1 VPIKQLYV
9 PSIFQLFSMYY
20 RAQTLLAAGLV
31 LAASLS
37 SCKKDDTSTTT
48 SSSSSSNP
56 DPITVSAC
64 TSTATG
70 VAKIVCLADAFKAQL
85 DGTQV
90 STLQRTYSTT
100 DAKKWSNLPQGLV
113 QSSNKRVG
121 LSFGTMT
128 SIQVQYAKAL
138 IKEVS
143 GTTANEG
150 WDEIQQL
157 LNADEYLNANGG
169 GSTYGAANYYIAF
182 LGTPATT
189 GTFEIQ
195 FGGHHLAF
203 ANTYKDGVLTGATP
217 SFRGVEPYST
227 FTWNGTGNQPL
238 QQEAAAF
245 SALLTGLSSANQ
257 TAAKL
262 SQTYS
267 DIVVGPQQDGNF
279 PTTAVGVKGSSLSSS
294 EKALVLAAMKT
305 YVYDT
310 ADADAATILAKYT
323 SELDNTYVAY
333 SGTTAMTTR
342 NDYVRLDGPSVWI
355 EYSCQN
361 GIVLSGTHPHSVWR
375 DKTKD
380 YGGN

>member
-1 VPIKQLYV
+1 MSQRLRSLLV
-9 PSIFQLFSMYY
+9 
-20 RAQTLLAAGLV
+20 TLTV
-31 LAASLS
+31 AAS
-37 SCKKDDTSTTT
+37 CTGCQKDDTTTSGTTT
-48 SSSSSSNP
+48 GSSNP
-56 DPITVSAC
+56 DPVTVSAC
-64 TSTATG
+64 SSTATG
-70 VAKIVCLADAFKAQL
+70 IAKIVCLADAFKAQL

-100 DAKKWSNLPQGLV
+100 DAKKWSNLPQNLV
-113 QSSNKRVG
+113 SSSNKRIG
-121 LSFGTMT
+121 LSFGAMT
-128 SIQVQYAKAL
+128 SVQVQYAKAL

-143 GTTANEG
+143 GATANEG

-157 LNADEYLNANGG
+157 LNADEYLAANGG

-217 SFRGVEPYST
+217 SFRGVEPFAT
-227 FTWNGTGNQPL
+227 FTLNGTSNQPL

-245 SALLTGLSSANQ
+245 SAMLNGLTTTEQA
-257 TAAKL
+257 TAKL
-262 SQTYS
+262 SATYS

-279 PTTAVGVKGSSLSSS
+279 PTTAVGIKGSALSST

-310 ADADAATILAKYT
+310 DDANAATILAKYT
-323 SELDNTYVAY
+323 SELDNTYIAY
-333 SGTTAMTTR
+333 SGTTTMTTR
-342 NDYVRLDGPSVWI
+342 NDYVRIDGPSVWI

-361 GIVLSGTHPHSVWR
+361 GIVLSPTHPHSVWR